1 MQEGCRIVWKMF
13 IIRVGMRFCSSILSK
28 VLVFDVKIVD
38 ISYNQC
44 YNKINYR
51 SQLRPKVRRIA
62 VKLNSRRTILVGLA
76 FLSICTFW
84 QMYDSVMTLILTDTF
99 KLNETFAGAIMA
111 ADNVLALFLLPFF
124 GALSDKTSTRIGRR
138 MPFIVGG
145 TAAAAILM
153 NLIPLLDD
161 RYAAS
166 PSTGTLVLFI
176 IVLGLLLVSMG
187 TYRSPAV
194 ALMPDVTPKPLRS
207 RANAII
213 NLMGA
218 VGGILY
224 LGLAAVLYP
233 ASKTRGVEHVSY
245 RPLFFIVS
253 MIMVVAVVV
262 LYLTIKEPKLEA
274 ENQKLEA
281 AHPQWNL
288 ATDDGTGHE
297 VLPAPVKRSLSFLL
311 VSISLWFIGYNGVT
325 TWFTKYVEAVMGEG
339 LGGASTCLLV
349 ATAGA
354 IVSLAAKIGRKRTI
368 QCGIVLLAV
377 CFMLG
382 YVLTTAYS
390 SIQPIMYVV
399 FALVGLAWAAIN
411 VNSLPMVVEMCRGSD
426 IGKFTGYYYTFSMA
440 AQVVTPIVAGSLM
453 RAIDYRVLFPYAA
466 LFVAL
471 SFVTMCFVKHGDAK
485 AEAKKGLEAF
495 EDMDN

>member
-145 TAAAAILM
+145 TAAATILM

-233 ASKTRGVEHVSY
+233 ASKTKGVEHVSY

-274 ENQKLEA
+274 ENQKLET
-281 AHPQWNL
+281 AHPEWNL
-288 ATDDGTGHE
+288 ATDDGRPRGAACAGQAQPE
-297 VLPAPVKRSLSFLL
+297 LSA
-311 VSISLWFIGYNGVT
+311 GVH
-325 TWFTKYVEAVMGEG
+325 
-339 LGGASTCLLV
+339 
-349 ATAGA
+349 
-354 IVSLAAKIGRKRTI
+354 
-368 QCGIVLLAV
+368 LAV
-377 CFMLG
+377 VHWL
-382 YVLTTAYS
+382 
-390 SIQPIMYVV
+390 
-399 FALVGLAWAAIN
+399 
-411 VNSLPMVVEMCRGSD
+411 
-426 IGKFTGYYYTFSMA
+426 
-440 AQVVTPIVAGSLM
+440 
-453 RAIDYRVLFPYAA
+453 
-466 LFVAL
+466 
-471 SFVTMCFVKHGDAK
+471 
-485 AEAKKGLEAF
+485 
-495 EDMDN
+495 

>member
-233 ASKTRGVEHVSY
+233 ASKTKGVEHVSY

-274 ENQKLEA
+274 
-281 AHPQWNL
+281 AHPEWNL

-354 IVSLAAKIGRKRTI
+354 IVSYIPIGALAAKIGRKRTI
-368 QCGIVLLAV
+368 QCGIVLLAA

-382 YVLTTAYS
+382 YVLTTTYS